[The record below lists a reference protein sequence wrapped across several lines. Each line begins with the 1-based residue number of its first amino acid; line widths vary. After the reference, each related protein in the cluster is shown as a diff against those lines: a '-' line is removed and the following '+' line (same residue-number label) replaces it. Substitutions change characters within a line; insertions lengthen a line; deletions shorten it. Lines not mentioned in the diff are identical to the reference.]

1 MVQRASNT
9 SVVLCGRSSANSVVN
24 AGPYGAGGINRR
36 VLGTDAE
43 GAYPILPDRM
53 HDDRLRS
60 NDSVRSRYSWLRI
73 ALAIALL
80 PLAAVACSDADE
92 GTGPPVSR
100 ENPIVPLDTGTV
112 LIATASDTIRLNVEI
127 AATSTQREIGLMERP
142 HLPENDGM
150 IFLAEEEQPAESG
163 FWMFRTRIPL
173 DIAHM
178 DREGRIVAIMRME
191 PCSSPYAAG
200 CPTYPVGTPYWHSLE
215 VNAGFFE
222 SGGIGIGDQVMLLD
236 ADGQQVVPGDTL

>member
-1 MVQRASNT
+1 MDDD
-9 SVVLCGRSSANSVVN
+9 
-24 AGPYGAGGINRR
+24 GPH
-36 VLGTDAE
+36 
-43 GAYPILPDRM
+43 PFLPDRM
-53 HDDRLRS
+53 HDDRLWS
-60 NDSVRSRYSWLRI
+60 NDSVRRFRPLIR
-73 ALAIALL
+73 LALL
-80 PLAAVACSDADE
+80 LACLPLTALACSDADE

-112 LIATASDTIRLNVEI
+112 RIATAADTVRLNVEI
-127 AATSTQREIGLMERP
+127 AATSSQREIGLMERP

-178 DREGRIVAIMRME
+178 DQEGRIVAIMRME

-200 CPTYPVGTPYWHSLE
+200 CPTYPAGAAYWHSLE
-215 VNAGFFE
+215 VNAGFFDAR
-222 SGGIGIGDQVMLLD
+222 GVGVGDQVMLFD
-236 ADGQQVVPGDTL
+236 ANGQQVVPAADI